1 MEIQE
6 ALRIGYLQAL
16 VGNVGV
22 QVYSEG
28 SVPENAGKNY
38 VIISAFTGDQRFTD
52 TSKVLEVTQMVDIVT
67 ESLEPTGFGTA
78 NTIANLV
85 ENAINPDNRVDID
98 ITDNGWKVGNTF
110 TIQTNHLFDK
120 DKTRY
125 IYRVIKRYRHV
136 VSKLNNI
143 NT

>member
-6 ALRIGYLQAL
+6 ALRIGYLRAL

-28 SVPENAGKNY
+28 SIPENAGRNY
-38 VIISAFTGDQRFTD
+38 VIISSFTGDQRFTD
-52 TSKVLEVTQMVDIVT
+52 TSKVFEVTQMVDIVT

-85 ENAINPDNRVDID
+85 ENAINPDNRLDID
-98 ITDNGWKVGNTF
+98 ITDNGWQVGNTF

-143 NT
+143 NS